1 MWLPLTP
8 LTFLERSGRLFAKK
22 SAVVDETHRFTYAEC
37 AERVVRLAGA
47 LRTLGL
53 KPKEP
58 VSFLSANTHHLLE
71 AFYGVPLAGGVINPV
86 NPRLAPLEIAEL
98 INDASSRIMVF
109 HRDSLPAVRH
119 ILGNLKGV
127 EQFVILEGDPKE
139 LDFPALEYE
148 SLLSRSAPQEPD
160 LTGLDEDAPMAL
172 FYTSG
177 GVAKM
182 RGVLLSHRAL
192 HLHALYAV
200 IAVGLTEEDV
210 SLCSVPF
217 SYMNGGGNPQ
227 MTVAVAAT
235 AVLARRTD
243 PDTLLPLIHE
253 ERATVWI
260 TAPTVLGRLLRSRE
274 LHRFDLSSLRL
285 ILVGGAPLSSDLIQ
299 EAEEHLG
306 AQCVQVY
313 GLTETSPFV
322 SAAFPKRDF
331 LQEERRLY
339 QARAGL
345 PILGVEV
352 RVVDEA
358 GRPVPPDGQTVG
370 EIRVRGNGVMMA
382 YYRDPEATAEAL
394 AGGWLHTG
402 DLATVDPEGY
412 LTIRER
418 KKDVILVG
426 GMTVSAAEVEQ
437 VLASHPDVLQCTV
450 LAAPDPDQGE
460 APIGLAVLR
469 RGARITESEL
479 IEHCRE
485 RLSWFKVPRSIQ
497 FLGSLPTTE
506 SGAVI
511 KSGLKTLY
519 ATL

>member
-47 LRTLGL
+47 LRAMGL

-58 VSFLSANTHHLLE
+58 VSVLAANTHHLLE
-71 AFYGVPLAGGVINPV
+71 AFYGIPLAGGVVSPV

-98 INDASSRIMVF
+98 LNDAGSRILFF
-109 HRDSLPAVRH
+109 HRSLVPTVRH

-127 EQFVILEGDPKE
+127 EQFVILEGDPQA

-148 SLLSRSAPQEPD
+148 SVLARAVPQRPD

-177 GVAKM
+177 GVAKP
-182 RGVLLSHRAL
+182 RGVLLSHRTL

-200 IAVGLTEEDV
+200 IAVGLREEDV

-217 SYMNGGGNPQ
+217 YYMNGGGNPQ
-227 MTVAVAAT
+227 MNPAVAAT
-235 AVLARRTD
+235 AVLSRRTD
-243 PDTLLPLIHE
+243 PDTLLPLIQR
-253 ERATVWI
+253 ERVTVWI
-260 TAPTVLGRLLRSRE
+260 TAPMVLGRLLRSPE
-274 LHRFDLSSLRL
+274 LDRFDFSSLRL
-285 ILVGGAPLSSDLIQ
+285 ILVGGAPLSLTLLQ
-299 EAEEHLG
+299 EAEERLG

-322 SAAFPKRDF
+322 SAAFPKRD
-331 LQEERRLY
+331 LPRGERQIF
-339 QARAGL
+339 QATAGL
-345 PILGVEV
+345 PVLGVEV
-352 RVVDEA
+352 AVVDEA

-370 EIRVRGNGVMMA
+370 EIQVRGNGVMTT

-402 DLATVDPEGY
+402 DLATVDGEGY

-437 VLASHPDVLQCTV
+437 VLASHPDVLQCTI
-450 LAAPDPDQGE
+450 LAAPDPERGE

-469 RGARITESEL
+469 TGARITENEL
-479 IEHCRE
+479 ITHCRE
-485 RLSWFKVPRSIQ
+485 RLTWFKVPRSIQ
-497 FLGSLPTTE
+497 FLESLPTSE

-511 KSGLKTLY
+511 KSELRTLY
-519 ATL
+519 AAP